1 MSTLKSLLFLVLSII
16 STSAFSQ
23 QGNNVTDSLSGYVNI
38 QVDISGLKDTSG
50 VFSIRIG
57 GKTLQYSKQ
66 NNILSAKCYID
77 EPKRSYFTFHSHQT
91 IANNADK
98 PLNEIAAKYQDYYE
112 FFALP
117 GELHIVAKN
126 TVHNSHIIN
135 ASKPQLDYASV
146 LTQEEASNLKF
157 AMNNEGLVLQI
168 IPALFKKRS
177 NAIQS
182 VFEKRAAQAHEKFKN
197 DVVLKYIKANPN
209 SPTAIWLLDQ
219 YYNLGNANNNLLASL
234 HQNFTDRIKALPTAK
249 YIYQKVNNH

>member
-98 PLNEIAAKYQDYYE
+98 PLNEIATKYLDYYE

-146 LTQEEASNLKF
+146 LRQEEASNLKF
-157 AMNNEGLVLQI
+157 AIANKGLLLQI
-168 IPALFKKRS
+168 SPSI
-177 NAIQS
+177 
-182 VFEKRAAQAHEKFKN
+182 FEKRAIQAHEKFKN
-197 DVVLKYIKANPN
+197 DVVLKYIKANPD
-209 SPTAIWLLDQ
+209 SPTAVWLLDQ
-219 YYNLGNANNNLLASL
+219 YYNSGNANNNLLASL

-249 YIYQKVNNH
+249 YIYQKVNNL

>member
-1 MSTLKSLLFLVLSII
+1 
-16 STSAFSQ
+16 
-23 QGNNVTDSLSGYVNI
+23 
-38 QVDISGLKDTSG
+38 VDISGLKDTSG

-66 NNILSAKCYID
+66 NIILSAKCYID
-77 EPKRSYFTFHSHQT
+77 EPNRSYFTFHSHQT

-112 FFALP
+112 FYALP
-117 GELHIVAKN
+117 GELHIVAQN

-146 LTQEEASNLKF
+146 LRQEEASHLKF
-157 AMNNEGLVLQI
+157 VIANKGLFLQI
-168 IPALFKKRS
+168 SPSI
-177 NAIQS
+177 
-182 VFEKRAAQAHEKFKN
+182 FEKRAIQAHEKFKN
-197 DVVLKYIKANPN
+197 DVVLKYIRANYD